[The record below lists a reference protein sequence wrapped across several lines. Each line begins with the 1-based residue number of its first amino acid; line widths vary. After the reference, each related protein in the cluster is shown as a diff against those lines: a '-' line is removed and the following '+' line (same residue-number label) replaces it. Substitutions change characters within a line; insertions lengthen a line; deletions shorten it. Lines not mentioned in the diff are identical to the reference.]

1 MKKFF
6 NDNLWWMV
14 IIAVVLG
21 GYALYRTF
29 NKKNE
34 ESKTY
39 TLEAKDV
46 TVQDAE

>member
-14 IIAVVLG
+14 IIAIAVG

-29 NKKNE
+29 ENSKS
-34 ESKTY
+34 SKT
-39 TLEAKDV
+39 V
-46 TVQDAE
+46 TVETSSNE

>member
-14 IIAVVLG
+14 IIAIAVG

-29 NKKNE
+29 GKKE
-34 ESKTY
+34 TSES
-39 TLEAKDV
+39 V
-46 TVQDAE
+46 TVEAVKTDVAE

>member
-14 IIAVVLG
+14 IIAIAVG

-29 NKKNE
+29 DSKS
-34 ESKTY
+34 SKT
-39 TLEAKDV
+39 V
-46 TVQDAE
+46 TIETSSNE